1 MVMHFFDKIYDSV
14 IAASLSGAAIYTLIE
29 RDFHGRQKILIF
41 LVSFFMGIEGSDTAV
56 SVMDSYT
63 PESIH
68 IGQPMGAFMCS
79 VLIVKIAMIA
89 ISWIGNSLNLKGGG
103 KPF

>member
-1 MVMHFFDKIYDSV
+1 MVIHFFDKYYDSV
-14 IAASLSGAAIYTLIE
+14 IAAALSGAAIYTLIE
-29 RDFHGRQKILIF
+29 RGFHGRQKLLIF
-41 LVSFFMGIEGSDTAV
+41 LVSFFMGIEGSETAV

-89 ISWIGNSLNLKGGG
+89 ISWIGTSLNIKGGG
-103 KPF
+103 KSL